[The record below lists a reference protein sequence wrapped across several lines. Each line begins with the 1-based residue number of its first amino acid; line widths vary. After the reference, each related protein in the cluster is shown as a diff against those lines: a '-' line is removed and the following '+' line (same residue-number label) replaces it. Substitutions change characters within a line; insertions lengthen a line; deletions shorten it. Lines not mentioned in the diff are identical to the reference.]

1 MKNQEIQVLR
11 GIACLFVLGY
21 HIVIAIPNIQMYY
34 KNICSIFMC
43 GNLGVDLFFS
53 ISGFFAVKSL
63 YRHEETIVGIK
74 MIKKFLGRRLKRII
88 PPSIFWV
95 TFQTV
100 LVVFFPWAG
109 SLYSTI
115 SHGLA
120 CLLQIANF
128 YLFYH
133 AEDPDKLGNFGYFWT
148 LSLEF
153 QFCVIIALL
162 GFCLSRKILKYLY
175 LTMGVIFSVL
185 RCGVVIENLG
195 IDYRLL
201 SFRMDG
207 LFLGAAIS
215 LFLMDGNLKR
225 IKNYYICHR
234 MASAMVAFVFHLI
247 LWTGGGVIFNID
259 AIGKYMMYGIISTG
273 LVLFALPDLG
283 ISVPLVS
290 GICKKV
296 LEMIGNKSYSI
307 YLGHMI
313 IIMFLQSFLT
323 VKFGVMWNNKYIF
336 VLYVPVLILIVF
348 SLCSISDL
356 LFEKNKRGNE

>member
-1 MKNQEIQVLR
+1 M
-11 GIACLFVLGY
+11 
-21 HIVIAIPNIQMYY
+21 
-34 KNICSIFMC
+34 
-43 GNLGVDLFFS
+43 
-53 ISGFFAVKSL
+53 
-63 YRHEETIVGIK
+63 
-74 MIKKFLGRRLKRII
+74 
-88 PPSIFWV
+88 
-95 TFQTV
+95 
-100 LVVFFPWAG
+100 
-109 SLYSTI
+109 
-115 SHGLA
+115 
-120 CLLQIANF
+120 
-128 YLFYH
+128 
-133 AEDPDKLGNFGYFWT
+133 
-148 LSLEF
+148 
-153 QFCVIIALL
+153 
-162 GFCLSRKILKYLY
+162 
-175 LTMGVIFSVL
+175 
-185 RCGVVIENLG
+185 
-195 IDYRLL
+195 
-201 SFRMDG
+201 
-207 LFLGAAIS
+207 
-215 LFLMDGNLKR
+215 
-225 IKNYYICHR
+225 
-234 MASAMVAFVFHLI
+234 VFHLI